1 MPLDTLKNSK
11 RLNNA
16 LRKMLTP
23 GPERGGLILPV
34 ARLVEL
40 QNGATD
46 EDSFTPRLTAADAPN
61 LTKAIGTWHTHP
73 GASSN
78 LSAGDAQTFR
88 QWPDCLHAVV
98 GEDGVSWY
106 RVENG
111 SVVHA

>member
-1 MPLDTLKNSK
+1 M
-11 RLNNA
+11 
-16 LRKMLTP
+16 
-23 GPERGGLILPV
+23 

-40 QNGATD
+40 ENGADD
-46 EDSFTPRLTAADAPN
+46 EDSFNPRLTAADAPN

-73 GASSN
+73 GAGSN
-78 LSAGDAQTFR
+78 LSAGDAQTFL
-88 QWPDCLHAVV
+88 QWPDCLHAIV